1 MKNRILIFVHYNRQN
16 DVAGYVL
23 YWLEHLKPIFSRIIF
38 VSNSKLGYAEK
49 ENLELF
55 CDEIL
60 ERKNEGF
67 DFGAWKEA
75 IFTESLEQLST
86 YDSLTLM
93 NDTCFGPLFDIQEY
107 YKIME
112 SKEVD
117 FWGNSMHESTKKGM
131 PGTNTCIPSHI
142 QSYFFVFNQNI
153 IQSKEFKEFWESV
166 NEKEKNVLKIIQ
178 KYETQLTQKLTQT
191 GFVYKVYVE
200 SQAKEYKDMHPNL
213 LLIYPDICIQ
223 KKSPF
228 LKVKSFLFFKDQESL
243 IRLILEKTTYPLDW
257 LYLLS
262 RFQFVNKTLETTT
275 KENLTWKELLI
286 EIIKFCIR
294 GKCRKLVKKYIK
306 KIY

>member
-142 QSYFFVFNQNI
+142 QSYFFVFNY
-153 IQSKEFKEFWESV
+153 SK
-166 NEKEKNVLKIIQ
+166 
-178 KYETQLTQKLTQT
+178 
-191 GFVYKVYVE
+191 
-200 SQAKEYKDMHPNL
+200 
-213 LLIYPDICIQ
+213 
-223 KKSPF
+223 
-228 LKVKSFLFFKDQESL
+228 
-243 IRLILEKTTYPLDW
+243 
-257 LYLLS
+257 
-262 RFQFVNKTLETTT
+262 
-275 KENLTWKELLI
+275 
-286 EIIKFCIR
+286 
-294 GKCRKLVKKYIK
+294 
-306 KIY
+306 